1 MSRILLRNSI
11 CNKMDVTV
19 LFLVLCILINFIKS
33 KDMQG
38 RLLVL
43 HKITVDTSF
52 KLTFEALIT
61 GAHSPQTSRSD
72 SWSLYL
78 YTYTRHSFSEYVQEE
93 IEGLLSVSTITRP
106 RPYNIFYCRHK
117 IKVCNYYYFIHFLLY
132 SFLF

>member
-1 MSRILLRNSI
+1 
-11 CNKMDVTV
+11 
-19 LFLVLCILINFIKS
+19 
-33 KDMQG
+33 MQG

-93 IEGLLSVSTITRP
+93 IDGLLSVSTITRP
-106 RPYNIFYCRHK
+106 LMSYVYMYILRHK
-117 IKVCNYYYFIHFLLY
+117 YCMCILV
-132 SFLF
+132 